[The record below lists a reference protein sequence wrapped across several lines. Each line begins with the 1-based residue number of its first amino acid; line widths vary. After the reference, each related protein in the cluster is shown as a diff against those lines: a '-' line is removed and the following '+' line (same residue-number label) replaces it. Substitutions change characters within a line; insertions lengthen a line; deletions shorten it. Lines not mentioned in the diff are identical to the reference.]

1 MSARKILLVDDS
13 KSARY
18 ALRLLL
24 KNHNL
29 EVDTADSAE
38 VALEKIQSELP
49 DAIFMDHL
57 MPGMNGF
64 EALEALKKDPRTQHI
79 PVVMC
84 TSNDEEPYQRQAREK
99 GALGI
104 LPKPADQA
112 KLGEVL
118 QAIEAAINEARQP
131 SGKSAAPATPA
142 TAPTGAE
149 STAIA
154 ATMQEQTHQL
164 MQSEIGPY
172 IDKALNDHIQGLET
186 DITERIM
193 ASTNR
198 RMEEW
203 TASATD
209 RIREASMQA
218 GSEAAIKELNDR
230 LDTEIARMRDELV
243 KMETDHAHA
252 VAHKISKEVV
262 PGLVQTRMEGF
273 EQQLSD
279 KLDTRVEEILDRLV
293 EDLSQHARFTR
304 LVSEV
309 AGSIA
314 EQKAMEIA
322 TTHARSIA
330 ATSAEERAGEV
341 TDFLMSSARSANRRM
356 YLLAGFA
363 AALGMLSSALVY
375 FMMS

>member
-118 QAIEAAINEARQP
+118 QAIEAAISEARQP
-131 SGKSAAPATPA
+131 SQGPAATTAPATAAAGVESA
-142 TAPTGAE
+142 T
-149 STAIA
+149 IA

-164 MQSEIGPY
+164 MQNEIGPY
-172 IDKALNDHIQGLET
+172 IEKVLNDRMQGLET
-186 DITERIM
+186 DVTERIL

-209 RIREASMQA
+209 RVREASMQA

-230 LDTEIARMRDELV
+230 LDAEIARMRDELV

-279 KLDTRVEEILDRLV
+279 KLDSRVEEILDRLV

-341 TDFLMSSARSANRRM
+341 TDFLMSSAKSANRRM